1 MERKEEESVDERREG
16 IEESVDERRKRKRRE
31 GKRRMW
37 MRREKRRGL
46 GRVIIVT
53 KANVFS
59 SKITSGSVI
68 QKHFGKVLMLPLN
81 QHKNKRCNRPSPVC
95 QVAAQPKVT

>member
-1 MERKEEESVDERREG
+1 MDE
-16 IEESVDERRKRKRRE
+16 KRE
-31 GKRRMW
+31 GKRIG
-37 MRREKRRGL
+37 EGD
-46 GRVIIVT
+46 IVT

-68 QKHFGKVLMLPLN
+68 QKHFRKVLMLPLN